1 MTHCTLPTPVVHAMN
16 AYVVLVLCA
25 LMLWKNT
32 AEALNLARQKAALVL
47 IPLLAQLGPLTLR
60 AADESPASVAPSMV
74 QLSASYNQGNAY
86 LINGEFDKA
95 FLEFDRVISAN
106 PSANADFYLSRGIV
120 NEKLLH
126 WDAALSDYNTALKLS
141 NKNIFAKEDPV
152 IYNNIANAYTGLL
165 DWPNALKNFKYAI
178 KLKPDF
184 IAPQIGKNLVV
195 YELGGTNEAKY
206 YFQQLINKYPSFADG
221 LGIYSIILFAEGN
234 SDEAREYWERCLEN
248 DSRYLDVDWVRDI
261 RRWSPRL
268 VSELTE
274 FKRSIQ

>member
-1 MTHCTLPTPVVHAMN
+1 
-16 AYVVLVLCA
+16 
-25 LMLWKNT
+25 MLWKNT

-47 IPLLAQLGPLTLR
+47 IPLLAQLSPLTIR

-141 NKNIFAKEDPV
+141 NKNIFSKEDPV
-152 IYNNIANAYTGLL
+152 IGNDYQSLNYNGIIGILVNEIKELKKENHIMKDEIQKIKKILYNISGYT
-165 DWPNALKNFKYAI
+165 
-178 KLKPDF
+178 
-184 IAPQIGKNLVV
+184 
-195 YELGGTNEAKY
+195 
-206 YFQQLINKYPSFADG
+206 
-221 LGIYSIILFAEGN
+221 
-234 SDEAREYWERCLEN
+234 LE
-248 DSRYLDVDWVRDI
+248 
-261 RRWSPRL
+261 
-268 VSELTE
+268 E
-274 FKRSIQ
+274 K